1 MTALID
7 ELSSERFERRG
18 FALVYAGGIAI
29 GIAIAT
35 LLLLVFA

>member
-1 MTALID
+1 MTALIE

-29 GIAIAT
+29 GTVIAT
-35 LLLLVFA
+35 LLLLLLA